1 MDCWELT
8 KFSKIVN
15 IVKTQKLSNYQKL
28 SKLSKIVIIVKIVK
42 NCQNV
47 GHVMFPHH
55 SDQMSQSS
63 QVSRV
68 PQSVKSSVHC
78 SEGVIDKHESWPR
91 PKRLIVLTETHPKF
105 ADPSIPIK
113 TFNTMRVSLLLLLR
127 RGVRGRK
134 GSRLGLSSFSP
145 RLKRVFVY
153 VFGVGGWSGGHFHL
167 DHMTTF

>member
-1 MDCWELT
+1 
-8 KFSKIVN
+8 
-15 IVKTQKLSNYQKL
+15 
-28 SKLSKIVIIVKIVK
+28 
-42 NCQNV
+42 
-47 GHVMFPHH
+47 MFPHH

-78 SEGVIDKHESWPR
+78 SEGVIDKHKSWPR

-145 RLKRVFVY
+145 RPQVLLASCLNRVFVY
-153 VFGVGGWSGGHFHL
+153 VFGVGGWSGATFILIIWSPSKTCRLMDASPHL
-167 DHMTTF
+167 SGRHV